1 MYYFATICQSY
12 GNALDSVVQ
21 MVGSVNPSI
30 KDLTSFIALATIP
43 FNLIKISANH
53 IIGYFLRETLAAIR
67 PSFKLIYE
75 AK

>member
-21 MVGSVNPSI
+21 MVGSVNPNI

-43 FNLIKISANH
+43 FNLIKIAANYL
-53 IIGYFLRETLAAIR
+53 IGYFLMERLASVR
-67 PSFKLIYE
+67 PSFKFIYE